1 MNQAVMGLFTY
12 VDVLLEA
19 AKRLKDSGYTISI
32 FSSIPLAHEIEPV
45 LGERPN
51 YIRYFTFFGGVC
63 GVIFGLV
70 LTLGTAVMYVL
81 PRGGRPLFSATPT
94 LLITYEAT
102 ILLGVLFTLLG
113 FAIIARLPSYRKKI
127 YDPEVAVDS
136 FGLLVDDI
144 REDKF
149 DEVEQILK
157 EFGEVEQILK
167 EFGAD
172 EVKRFEK
179 P

>member
-1 MNQAVMGLFTY
+1 MNKAVMGLFTY

-32 FSSIPLAHEIEPV
+32 FSPIPLGHEIEPV

-51 YIRYFTFFGGVC
+51 YIRYFTFIGGCFGF
-63 GVIFGLV
+63 IFGLA
-70 LTLGTAVMYVL
+70 LTLGTAAMYIL
-81 PRGGRPLFSATPT
+81 PRGGRPIFPATPT
-94 LLITYEAT
+94 LLITYEST
-102 ILLGVLFTLLG
+102 ILIGVFFTLLG
-113 FAIIARLPSYRKKI
+113 FAVIARLPDYRKKI

-149 DEVEQILK
+149 DEVEKIL
-157 EFGEVEQILK
+157 Q

-172 EVKRFEK
+172 EVKRIEK

>member
-1 MNQAVMGLFTY
+1 MNKAVMGLFTY

-32 FSSIPLAHEIEPV
+32 FSPIPLAHEIEPV

-51 YIRYFTFFGGVC
+51 YIRYFTFVGGVI
-63 GVIFGLV
+63 GFFFGLL
-70 LTLGTAVMYVL
+70 LTLGTAAMYVL
-81 PRGGRPLFSATPT
+81 PRGGRPIFPITPT
-94 LLITYEAT
+94 LLISYEST
-102 ILLGVLFTLLG
+102 ILIGVFFTLVSFG
-113 FAIIARLPSYRKKI
+113 IFARLPFFGKRV

-149 DEVEQILK
+149 DEVEK
-157 EFGEVEQILK
+157 ILK

-172 EVKRFEK
+172 EVKRIEK